1 MSFGLDVALSTNHRD
16 VANRRDVALQQR
28 STSRRD
34 VELELNLTSRHD
46 VENRRDIE
54 LDLTNCEKNC
64 KI

>member
-16 VANRRDVALQQR
+16 VATHRDVALQQR
-28 STSRRD
+28 STNHRD
-34 VELELNLTSRHD
+34 VALELNLTSD
-46 VENRRDIE
+46 VANRRDIE